1 MAKLTRKQLKKDR
14 FVEEV
19 GEVVGFFSTHRK
31 LIVGVAAAIIVL
43 AVAGS
48 GYYRYA
54 QQQDVQARL
63 DFQEAMANY
72 YGEVSLD
79 AIPGRVTFATT
90 IEKEMRTEESL
101 KKVAEGYS
109 GRFEGQAARLYLAL
123 YELRDGDTE
132 EGMKMIEDVIDTS
145 NPDVAA
151 LARKAI
157 ADQLQR
163 EGKNEEAIQYYQYLL
178 EHPTDLMPRE
188 RVELFGLYDAL
199 LATDEQKA
207 LELVT
212 EVEERGGAGQETAL
226 RLRMVLEGRLGQGTP
241 PIAPPS

>member
-19 GEVVGFFSTHRK
+19 GEAVGFFSTHRN
-31 LIVGVAAAIIVL
+31 LIAGVAAAIIVL
-43 AVAGS
+43 AVAGG

-63 DFQEAMANY
+63 EFQEAMANY

-79 AIPGRVTFATT
+79 TIPGRVTFATT

-101 KKVAEGYS
+101 KKVAEVYS

-163 EGKNEEAIQYYQYLL
+163 EGNCKLKW
-178 EHPTDLMPRE
+178 TW
-188 RVELFGLYDAL
+188 
-199 LATDEQKA
+199 
-207 LELVT
+207 
-212 EVEERGGAGQETAL
+212 
-226 RLRMVLEGRLGQGTP
+226 GRLMKRLNMYVR
-241 PIAPPS
+241 ASPSAIFSFVVRTSSGA